1 MTDEQSFERNAA
13 YPAPRT
19 VEGVYEDGV
28 IRLAA
33 PLDLPANTRLS
44 LRIAGD
50 AATVTPAARTGF
62 AAALR
67 GRVDALILALVLGLY
82 GLTRLVGLERFPIYF
97 FCDEAIQPVL
107 ARALLER
114 GLRDEFN
121 TLLPAFFY
129 NADKWSLGLSVYVHA
144 LSVALFGVS
153 VTVARVTTL
162 LVSVLALL
170 AVCLTLKLVFNNR
183 FWWLGGLALAAMP
196 AWFLHTRTAFETT
209 MMVAFYACFLC
220 CYLLYRTRAPGYI
233 VPALLFGAATFYTY
247 TNGQAV
253 MLVSGTLLLLSDL
266 RYHLGQP
273 GRIKLMAGGTAA
285 LMAVPYMR
293 FRLLQPEAL
302 VSHLRTV
309 DSFLFYDL
317 SPGEKLARF
326 LATYGYGLS
335 PAYWFLPNETD
346 LVRHRMG
353 TLAHMPLFL
362 LPFVLLGV
370 LVCLRGWRSPIH
382 RAVLIALLAAP
393 FGSAIAGIFVT
404 RSLAMVVPAALL
416 FALGFAQFAEW
427 LKPRV
432 SARVLA
438 GTAGAML
445 ALYSLWL
452 PYTSLRDGPTW
463 FGDYGLYGMQYGA
476 PQVFGAIEETLQAT
490 PDADIRLS
498 PNWANNSS
506 VFPAFFLTP
515 AQQSRVRMESIDDY
529 LLNRRDLSPQSLY
542 IMIPEEYE
550 KVRTD
555 PKLIVAAPE
564 RILPY
569 PDGRP
574 GFYFVRLAYAPDA
587 DRLFEQ
593 ERIER
598 QRPQQEVLTLDGQ
611 QVNVTISRL
620 DSGRPVDLFDGDT
633 WTLARTLE
641 ANPMVVKLEYPQPR
655 AVSALTATLTSMDCT
670 ITVTLF
676 EASGETRTFART
688 YLDQPRDPTVELPF
702 TGGPYQISAIQ
713 VEVLKLNDD
722 DPHVHVR
729 ELVLE

>member
-1 MTDEQSFERNAA
+1 MTDEQTFEQTAKTA
-13 YPAPRT
+13 TPRT

-33 PLDLPANTRLS
+33 PLDLPANTRLR
-44 LRIAGD
+44 LEVAGEL
-50 AATVTPAARTGF
+50 ARVRPAPRVRLG
-62 AAALR
+62 AALR
-67 GRVDALILALVLGLY
+67 GRVEALLLALVLLVY
-82 GLTRLVGLERFPIYF
+82 GLSRLIGLDRFPIYF

-114 GLRDEFN
+114 GLRDEFD

-144 LSVALFGVS
+144 MSVALFGVS
-153 VTVARVTTL
+153 VTVARATTL
-162 LVSVLALL
+162 LVSVLAVL

-183 FWWLGGLALAAMP
+183 FWWLAGLALAAMP

-253 MLVSGTLLLLSDL
+253 MLVSGALLLLSDL
-266 RYHLGQP
+266 RYHMRQP
-273 GRIKLMAGGTAA
+273 ARIKLLTAGTAA
-285 LMAVPYMR
+285 LMAVPYIR
-293 FRLLQPEAL
+293 FRVLHPEAL

-326 LATYGYGLS
+326 FATYGYGLS
-335 PAYWFLPNETD
+335 PAFWFLPNETD

-353 TLAHMPLFL
+353 TLGHMPLFL

-370 LVCLRGWRSPIH
+370 FVCLRGWRSPIH

-404 RSLAMVVPAALL
+404 RSLAMVVPVALL
-416 FALGFAQFAEW
+416 FALGFAQFATW

-432 SARVLA
+432 APQLLA
-438 GTAGAML
+438 GVAGAL
-445 ALYSLWL
+445 LVLYSIWL
-452 PYTSLRDGPTW
+452 PYTALRDGPTW

-515 AQQSRVRMESIDDY
+515 QQQNQVRMQSIDEY
-529 LLNRRDLSPQSLY
+529 LLNRGDLSPQSLY
-542 IMIPEEYE
+542 ILIPEEYE
-550 KVRTD
+550 KARND
-555 PKLIVAAPE
+555 PKLLVAAPE
-564 RILPY
+564 RVLPY

-587 DRLFEQ
+587 DRLFAQ

-598 QRPQQEVLTLDGQ
+598 QRPQQETLMLAGQ
-611 QVNVTISRL
+611 PVNVTVSRL
-620 DSGRPVDLFDGDT
+620 DSGRPIDLFDGDT

-641 ANPMVVKLEYPQPR
+641 ANPMVVKLEYPQSR
-655 AVSALTATLTSMDCT
+655 SISTLTATVTSMDCT
-670 ITVTLF
+670 ITVTLV
-676 EASGETRTFART
+676 ETNGETRTFRQT
-688 YLDQPRDPTVELPF
+688 YTDLPRDPTVALQL
-702 TGGPYQISAIQ
+702 TGGPYQVSAIQ
-713 VEVLKLNDD
+713 IEVLKLNDG